1 MRHNVVSLRSQWRE
15 FMAGGSPAVYRILI
29 HGMLFGLS
37 FSISDIL
44 FNFYLTSMGYD
55 NAVAGQMQSVF
66 RLAGVF
72 LGLPIGM
79 IIDRISAL
87 RMLYIGILVYAIGWG
102 VLLTFDRSTLV
113 TPWGTVPPQQIMN
126 ILYFFI
132 GAANMATYTAVV
144 PLLST
149 VIEPKRRAA
158 MFGINAA
165 ASTMV
170 GFVGSLVG
178 GSLPG
183 FVAPLLGVSA
193 TSEPAYRTAMYT
205 VVVFGLLAT
214 VPLLGVGA
222 QSKKQAQTAASASDT
237 PPAPPV
243 SVPFTRIMLLVTP
256 SFFFGTAGG
265 LFVPFQNLFFRQEF
279 GMSDSAVGFNL
290 ALASLGMG
298 IGSMIGGPLSVRLG
312 VRRAASWS
320 RVLAAPLTLMMLV
333 PWLPLVS
340 FAYDINRLLVGLTFP
355 LFSALM
361 MQTVPLHQRG
371 TSTSMS
377 SMSWSLGWAAASALS
392 GTLQA
397 DGFTI
402 VLILSAVSYVI
413 SGTLVAVLPYH
424 DNLE

>member
-1 MRHNVVSLRSQWRE
+1 
-15 FMAGGSPAVYRILI
+15 
-29 HGMLFGLS
+29 
-37 FSISDIL
+37 
-44 FNFYLTSMGYD
+44 
-55 NAVAGQMQSVF
+55 
-66 RLAGVF
+66 
-72 LGLPIGM
+72 
-79 IIDRISAL
+79 
-87 RMLYIGILVYAIGWG
+87 MLYIGILVYAIGWG
-102 VLLTFDRSTLV
+102 VLLTFDRSTLE

-126 ILYFFI
+126 VVYFFI

-149 VIEPKRRAA
+149 VIEPTRRAA

-183 FVAPLLGVSA
+183 VVAPILGVDA

-214 VPLLGVGA
+214 VPLLGVSA
-222 QSKKQAQTAASASDT
+222 HAKKQAQAASTTAT
-237 PPAPPV
+237 TVEQPIA
-243 SVPFTRIMLLVTP
+243 SVPFTRILLLVTP

-279 GMSDSAVGFNL
+279 GMSDSMVGVNL
-290 ALASLGMG
+290 ALAALGMG

-312 VRRAASWS
+312 VRRAAAWS
-320 RVLAAPLTLMMLV
+320 RALAAPLTLMMLI
-333 PWLPLVS
+333 PWLPVVAFS
-340 FAYDINRLLVGLTFP
+340 YDVNRLLVGLTFP
-355 LFSALM
+355 LFSVLM

-413 SGTLVAVLPYH
+413 SGTLVAVLPYR